1 MSVSTLDFPPD
12 ISICL
17 SSRRLNVSKL
27 KARPESSLPLNLLLP
42 RSSQTQE
49 MEPVSDRCSGPSNSP
64 RSRLLFPLIPHIR
77 WSAHPTGSTST
88 VDPEHHHL
96 SSTSLAPKPRPCP
109 TIPAGASLPGSLPL
123 PLSLCELFSTQ
134 QSFSFPTALTLRK
147 SQCPHD
153 GLRLSVDRSA
163 SPPCYPWLPAAT
175 PASVLFLSH
184 ATMLLPQV
192 GDCVSSALQES
203 PMAALQP
210 PSDLHSNVP
219 FSVKPSP
226 SKITHT
232 PPHTLGSPLPCLV
245 SLHSSITTQ
254 HANMFTCQVLSLPL
268 EHHLNMSEGL
278 FCSLLYPWNLKQF
291 LNVVDTFR

>member
-1 MSVSTLDFPPD
+1 MELVISSPRVNFYENCRPRSGHSVAAAPLAPPVSLTPKHQELRGLHPQSSPASLLTAHFQSHVPMSVSTLDFPPD

-17 SSRRLNVSKL
+17 SSRRLKVSKL

-42 RSSQTQE
+42 RSSQAQE
-49 MEPVSDRCSGPSNSP
+49 MEPVSNRCSGPSNSP

-96 SSTSLAPKPRPCP
+96 SSTSLAPKPRPRP

-123 PLSLCELFSTQ
+123 PLSLCVLFSTQ

-153 GLRLSVDRSA
+153 GLRLSMDCSA
-163 SPPCYPWLPAAT
+163 SPPCYPSLPAAT

-184 ATMLLPQV
+184 A
-192 GDCVSSALQES
+192 SHA
-203 PMAALQP
+203 P
-210 PSDLHSNVP
+210 PSGGRLR
-219 FSVKPSP
+219 
-226 SKITHT
+226 
-232 PPHTLGSPLPCLV
+232 LQGSPGIP
-245 SLHSSITTQ
+245 H
-254 HANMFTCQVLSLPL
+254 
-268 EHHLNMSEGL
+268 G
-278 FCSLLYPWNLKQF
+278 CSPA
-291 LNVVDTFR
+291 TFRSTLKRPLLSEAFPK